1 MPKTVHVTLAGRQYP
16 IVEKPIGVASVWRD
30 RLRKSKAM
38 LIFESLDVA
47 MMQLVA
53 VGDSITDED
62 GKMTSWANVNV
73 SEVIGVAK
81 ILPVVVNG
89 LASSIDEIEDMIF
102 AYSPELAADREWI
115 EQNAYDDEAVSVFV
129 EVLKICY
136 PIMAVWGLVRGPQAA
151 QTGRSLPSKNGVSGQ
166 SKAQHRKIA

>member
-16 IVEKPIGVASVWRD
+16 IIEKPIGVASVWRD

-38 LIFESLDVA
+38 QIFESLDVA

-62 GKMTSWANVNV
+62 GNLTSWANVNV

-89 LASSIDEIEDMIF
+89 LASSIDEIEEMIF

-136 PIMAVWGLVRGPQAA
+136 PILAAWGLVRGPQAA
-151 QTGRSLPSKNGVSGQ
+151 QTGRSLPSKNGASGQ
-166 SKAQHRKIA
+166 KQASRRKIA

>member
-16 IVEKPIGVASVWRD
+16 IIEKPIGVASVWRD

-38 LIFESLDVA
+38 QIFESLDVA

-62 GKMTSWANVNV
+62 GNLTSWANVNV

-89 LASSIDEIEDMIF
+89 LASSI
-102 AYSPELAADREWI
+102 LAA
-115 EQNAYDDEAVSVFV
+115 
-129 EVLKICY
+129 
-136 PIMAVWGLVRGPQAA
+136 WGLVRGPQAA
-151 QTGRSLPSKNGVSGQ
+151 QTGRSLPSKNGASGQ
-166 SKAQHRKIA
+166 KQASHRKIA